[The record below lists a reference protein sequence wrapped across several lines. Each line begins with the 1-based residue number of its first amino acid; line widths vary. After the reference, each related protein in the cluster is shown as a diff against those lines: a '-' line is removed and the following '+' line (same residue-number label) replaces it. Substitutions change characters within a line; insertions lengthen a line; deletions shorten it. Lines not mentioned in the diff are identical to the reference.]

1 MYYNK
6 LKREQRLKMLA
17 NLVLLLPVVI
27 LLFWVA
33 GCVKPSQQTEV
44 ELANPKE
51 ISRMLTKSEIDLH
64 KEWDE
69 IYANVEPYVHPP
81 RDYGYT
87 PANDEM
93 FRLRSELNPYGISVF
108 RVDPNNPEH
117 QRRYKRHL
125 SGNLNP
131 TYISEE
137 DI

>member
-1 MYYNK
+1 MNKITKGETRMYYNK

-81 RDYGYT
+81 SDYGYT

-93 FRLRSELNPYGISVF
+93 FRLRSELN
-108 RVDPNNPEH
+108 N
-117 QRRYKRHL
+117 
-125 SGNLNP
+125 
-131 TYISEE
+131 
-137 DI
+137 